1 MKKNRLWYRTFSEE
15 YMSGL
20 PIGTGRLAAMVLG
33 LPEKE
38 RIALNHEWLWRGKNR
53 GREPQKSAHLLG
65 EVRNLILS
73 GKYEEGTIKGNEA
86 FGGLGGRSG
95 KPNTVDPFQPAG
107 DLFVST
113 GHSFVTDY
121 TRELDLDDALVTVK
135 YKFDAAVFKREYIAH
150 IGYDLIIGRFTS
162 EKPFSPEFRLSRNEQ
177 DKECFLRYDGNQDS
191 IVMDGQFEGGIG
203 FRNEMR
209 IISCNGVST
218 FSGGALKISDAT
230 EIIFAVNIGTSAKS
244 FAPADEISSYPW
256 PDKNWKTIL
265 RTHKTAYKKFYASL
279 SFDIDLPGNNK
290 PVDERLNAM
299 KNGASD
305 PGIAE
310 LYFKYGRYLLI
321 ASTANGE
328 LPPNLQGKWNEDL
341 RPPWESDYH
350 HDINLQMNFWPAE
363 PGALQYTTEA
373 LFKYLERFVPHARKA
388 AKDMYGCDGI
398 CLPLQTDLWSR
409 STSESFGWSVW
420 VGAAPWLAQHFWW
433 HYEFEQDKE
442 FLRKRAYPFFKE
454 VAAFF
459 ESYLIEDGNGI
470 LQIVPSQSPE
480 NRFVGGGEFASTL
493 CVSATMD
500 VILVKNA
507 FEYALNSAKILNT
520 DHEKQKTWETMIN
533 KLPTLKIG
541 KHGQLLEWN
550 EEFEEA
556 EPGHRHLSHLIGV
569 YPGDNLDPQTSP
581 ELWKAALVSLERRL
595 AAGGGHTGWSRSW
608 VACLFARIGKQAE
621 AWDHLNHLIADFATV
636 SLLDLHPPR
645 IFQIDGNFGGT
656 AAVLE
661 MLMQSYHGEIHLLP
675 SLPTAW
681 PKGSVKG
688 LRARGAFSVDI
699 EWADGKL
706 EKAVIHSLKGN
717 LCKIKNA
724 SGDLT
729 VKDESGNPVP
739 LEISGNCISFPT
751 VSCGTYVILALG

>member
-20 PIGTGRLAAMVLG
+20 PIGTGRLAAMILG
-33 LPEKE
+33 LPGNE
-38 RIALNHEWLWRGKNR
+38 RIALNHEWLWRGRNR
-53 GREPQKSAHLLG
+53 NREPQKSAHLLN
-65 EVRNLILS
+65 EVRELLLA

-86 FGGLGGRSG
+86 FGGRGGISG
-95 KPNTVDPFQPAG
+95 KPNSVDPFQPAG
-107 DLFVST
+107 DLFIST
-113 GHSFVTDY
+113 GHSSITDY
-121 TRELDLDDALVTVK
+121 TRELDLDDAVVTVK
-135 YKFDAAVFKREYIAH
+135 YKFDGAVFKREYIAH

-162 EKPFSPEFRLSRNEQ
+162 DKPFSPEFCLSRNEQ
-177 DKECFLRYDGNQDS
+177 DEECFLRFDCSQDS

-203 FRNEMR
+203 FRNEMK
-209 IISCNGVST
+209 IISCNGEKS
-218 FSGGALKISDAT
+218 FNDGNIKISGAT
-230 EIIFAVNIGTSAKS
+230 EIIFAVNVGTSAKAIS
-244 FAPADEISSYPW
+244 PVEEISSHPW

-265 RTHKTAYKKFYASL
+265 RTHKTAYKKFYGSL
-279 SFDIDLPGNNK
+279 RLEIELPGNNK
-290 PVDERLNAM
+290 PVDERLKAM
-299 KNGASD
+299 KNGISD

-321 ASTANGE
+321 ASTATGE

-363 PGALQYTTEA
+363 PGALQYTTES

-388 AKDMYGCDGI
+388 AKDLYGCEGVYF
-398 CLPLQTDLWSR
+398 PLQTDLWSR
-409 STSESFGWSVW
+409 STPESFGWSVW
-420 VGAAPWLAQHFWW
+420 VGAAPWLAQYFWW
-433 HYEFEQDKE
+433 HYEFEQDAE
-442 FLRKRAYPFFKE
+442 FLRKRAYPFFKD
-454 VAAFF
+454 VTAFF
-459 ESYLIEDGNGI
+459 ETYLIEDKCGV

-480 NRFVGGGEFASTL
+480 NRFVGGGELASTL

-507 FEYALNSAKILNT
+507 FEYALNSARILDI
-520 DHEKQKTWETMIN
+520 DHDKQMTWETMIK
-533 KLPTLKIG
+533 KLPVLKIG

-569 YPGDNLDPQTSP
+569 YPGDSLDPVATP
-581 ELWKAALVSLERRL
+581 ELWNAAIVSLERRL

-645 IFQIDGNFGGT
+645 VFQIDGNFGGT

-661 MLMQSYHGEIHLLP
+661 MLIQSYHGEIHFLP
-675 SLPTAW
+675 SLPSAW
-681 PKGSVKG
+681 PKGAVKG
-688 LRARGAFSVDI
+688 LRARGAFGVDI
-699 EWADGKL
+699 EWAEGKFV
-706 EKAVIHSLKGN
+706 KAVIRSLKGN
-717 LCKIKNA
+717 RCKIKNI
-724 SGDLT
+724 SGELT
-729 VKDESGNPVP
+729 VKDDNGNQISVV
-739 LEISGNCISFPT
+739 ISGNCISFPT
-751 VSCGTYVILALG
+751 KTGGMYIVER

>member
-20 PIGTGRLAAMVLG
+20 PIGTGRLAAMILG
-33 LPEKE
+33 LPGNE

-53 GREPQKSAHLLG
+53 GREPQKSAHLLSG
-65 EVRNLILS
+65 VRELILA
-73 GKYEEGTIKGNEA
+73 GKYDEGTIKGNEA
-86 FGGLGGRSG
+86 FGGFGGRSG
-95 KPNTVDPFQPAG
+95 KPNSVDPFQPAG
-107 DLFVST
+107 DLLVST
-113 GHSFVTDY
+113 GHSTVTDY
-121 TRELDLDDALVTVK
+121 TRELDLDDAVVTVK
-135 YKFDAAVFKREYIAH
+135 YKFGDAVFKREYIAH

-177 DKECFLRYDGNQDS
+177 DKDCFLRIDGDQDS
-191 IVMDGQFEGGIG
+191 IVMDGQFDGGIG
-203 FRNEMR
+203 FRNEFR
-209 IISCNGVST
+209 IISCDGEKA
-218 FSGGALKISDAT
+218 FSGGTVKISGAT
-230 EIIFAVNIGTSAKS
+230 EIIFAVNVGTSAKAFS
-244 FAPADEISSYPW
+244 PAEEIASYPW
-256 PDKNWKTIL
+256 PDKDWKTIL
-265 RTHKTAYKKFYASL
+265 RTHKAAYKKFYGSL
-279 SFDIDLPGNNK
+279 SLDIELPGNSK
-290 PVDERLNAM
+290 PVDERLKAM
-299 KNGASD
+299 KSGAAD

-310 LYFKYGRYLLI
+310 LYFKYGRYLLV
-321 ASTANGE
+321 ASTATGE
-328 LPPNLQGKWNEDL
+328 LPPNLQGKWNEEL
-341 RPPWESDYH
+341 NPPWQSDYH

-363 PGALQYTTEA
+363 TGALQYTTEA
-373 LFKYLERFVPHARKA
+373 LFKYLERFVPHGRKA
-388 AKDMYGCDGI
+388 AKDLYGCDGI
-398 CLPLQTDLWSR
+398 YLPLQTDIWSR
-409 STSESFGWSVW
+409 STPESFGWSAW

-433 HYEFEQDKE
+433 HYEFEQDAE

-459 ESYLIEDGNGI
+459 ESYLIEDSSGT

-507 FEYALNSAKILNT
+507 FEYALNSARILDI
-520 DHEKQKTWETMIN
+520 DHDKQKTWETMIR
-533 KLPTLKIG
+533 KLPVLKTG

-569 YPGDNLDPQTSP
+569 YPGDNLDPEKTP
-581 ELWKAALVSLERRL
+581 ELWNAAIVSLERRL

-608 VACLFARIGKQAE
+608 VACLFARMGKQAE

-656 AAVLE
+656 ASVLE
-661 MLMQSYHGEIHLLP
+661 MLLQSYRGVIHLLP

-681 PKGSVKG
+681 PKGSIKG
-688 LRARGAFSVDI
+688 LRARGDFSVDI
-699 EWADGKL
+699 DWSDGKL
-706 EKAVIHSLKGN
+706 EKAVIRSLKGN
-717 LCKIKNA
+717 PCKIKNA
-724 SGDLT
+724 SGVST
-729 VKDESGNPVP
+729 VKDEDGNQVPV
-739 LEISGNCISFPT
+739 EISGNCISFQT
-751 VSCGTYVILALG
+751 TADGTYVVTR